1 MNDIYCA
8 KSPGFHF
15 HEILHV
21 YMYSFLELST
31 SNKNRQSLNFR
42 VNDILIIVKQ
52 DFLRNLGIVFVIY
65 EGRSICNENS
75 PVNPNILYLHTSKLL
90 SLKGLFL
97 G

>member
-15 HEILHV
+15 REILHV
-21 YMYSFLELST
+21 YMYSFLELNT

-65 EGRSICNENS
+65 TFNGKS
-75 PVNPNILYLHTSKLL
+75 LHRYI
-90 SLKGLFL
+90 KGIKPA
-97 G
+97 